1 MTISTEFLIYVALYR
16 LTVLTVGA
24 LSIYLGFRLFTR
36 TGEDQQGQSEAGMPE
51 NKAWKVRFTLTYFW
65 PGTFLALF
73 GTGLIGVML
82 WQGAP
87 QLTLEDIRETAVQ
100 DALVKKDAEGQG
112 NYILDIGRC
121 AEHTLSPEAQE
132 RLNREWKNLKQ
143 PGLTLEEASVHLGHI
158 ARIWQQQGRM
168 GEALAM
174 AQLAYQYGPES
185 SKAVNLSLYAE
196 LLEATGSMQ
205 EAVAAHQELVG
216 LDGTEGGAAAT
227 GE

>member
-36 TGEDQQGQSEAGMPE
+36 TGENQQDQAGAAISED
-51 NKAWKVRFTLTYFW
+51 KAWKVRFSLTYFW

-87 QLTLEDIRETAVQ
+87 QLTLEDIRESAVQ
-100 DALVKKDAEGQG
+100 DALVKKDAEAQG
-112 NYILDIGRC
+112 NYILDLGLC
-121 AEHTLSPEAQE
+121 SAHPLPPEMQE
-132 RLNREWKNLKQ
+132 RLSREWENLKQ
-143 PGLTLEEASVHLGHI
+143 PGLTLEEASVHLGRI
-158 ARIWQQQGRM
+158 ARIRQQQGRL

-185 SKAVNLSLYAE
+185 RKAANLALYAE
-196 LLEATGSMQ
+196 LLEANGSMQ
-205 EAVAAHQELVG
+205 EAVAAHKELVG
-216 LDGTEGGAAAT
+216 LDGKEGEGADK

>member
-36 TGEDQQGQSEAGMPE
+36 TGEDSQGQSGADMEE
-51 NKAWKVRFTLTYFW
+51 VKAWKVRFSLTYFW
-65 PGTFLALF
+65 PGSFLVFF

-87 QLTLEDIRETAVQ
+87 QLTLEDIREAAVQ
-100 DALVKKDAEGQG
+100 GTVEHKDVEAKDNAMLDLGLCTTHALP
-112 NYILDIGRC
+112 
-121 AEHTLSPEAQE
+121 PEVQE
-132 RLNREWKNLKQ
+132 RLNREWRNLKR
-143 PGLTLEEASVHLGHI
+143 PGLTLEEASVHLGRI

-185 SKAVNLSLYAE
+185 SKAANLSLYAE
-196 LLEATGSMQ
+196 LLEANGAMQ
-205 EAVAAHQELVG
+205 EAVAAHKELVG
-216 LDGTEGGAAAT
+216 LDGKEGEGADK